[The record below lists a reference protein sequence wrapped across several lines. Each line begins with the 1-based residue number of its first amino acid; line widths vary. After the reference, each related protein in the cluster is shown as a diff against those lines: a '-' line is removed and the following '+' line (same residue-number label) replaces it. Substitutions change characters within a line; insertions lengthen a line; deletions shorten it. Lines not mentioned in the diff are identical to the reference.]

1 MMRSNKTYI
10 SSFTAGLAAGSDSH
24 EVPFYRVNAP
34 SLDDFIEEGSNG
46 TRGRGHGNASTFRFF
61 RRGESLLP
69 SGHTRGVKNP
79 GSSQKREK
87 ERRRGGGEWRR
98 LATPVR
104 DPGRPIR
111 RYGYDYEKYGN
122 SALKDVKWPGGG
134 GLYRHVGTRHLWRSI
149 NVMYA
154 RRFCPGIEIGWRR
167 ETRGVAESQRT
178 RLARGR

>member
-1 MMRSNKTYI
+1 MRHRWTILLEKGRTKREGGNTKT
-10 SSFTAGLAAGSDSH
+10 
-24 EVPFYRVNAP
+24 
-34 SLDDFIEEGSNG
+34 
-46 TRGRGHGNASTFRFF
+46 
-61 RRGESLLP
+61 RRLFAFSQGWSLLP
-69 SGHTRGVKNP
+69 SGHTRDVKKAQARRETDIEEGGREGGVK
-79 GSSQKREK
+79 
-87 ERRRGGGEWRR
+87 R
-98 LATPVR
+98 LATPAG

-167 ETRGVAESQRT
+167 ETRGETESQRT
-178 RLARGR
+178 RLAWSR

>member
-1 MMRSNKTYI
+1 MRHRRTVLLEKGRTERE
-10 SSFTAGLAAGSDSH
+10 G
-24 EVPFYRVNAP
+24 RNAFP
-34 SLDDFIEEGSNG
+34 RRLFAFSQ
-46 TRGRGHGNASTFRFF
+46 GR
-61 RRGESLLP
+61 SLLP

-79 GSSQKREK
+79 GSSQKK
-87 ERRRGGGEWRR
+87 ERRRKGGKWRR

-104 DPGRPIR
+104 DPGRPIP

-122 SALKDVKWPGGG
+122 FALKDVKWPGGG

-167 ETRGVAESQRT
+167 ETRGEAESQRT
-178 RLARGR
+178 WLARGRQGGIPDFTRSV